1 MRKTLYIVV
10 LAIGLLQI
18 IGYLTKV
25 KIIRDLGVVTA
36 SSPLPIVFTEV
47 KGVETFASD
56 FFFQFTNQNGS
67 LEKIKITPEIYS
79 KFKGPYNRRNIY
91 GAAISYGP
99 VLPEKI
105 WKAVLTYGLCN
116 NILRDE
122 LQVPVTAQDFSIFI
136 KTRTKGRNNTWI
148 LNTTCEN

>member
-1 MRKTLYIVV
+1 MKKTIFVIIVI
-10 LAIGLLQI
+10 IGFLQI

-25 KIIRDLGVVTA
+25 KTIRNLGVVSA

-47 KGVETFASD
+47 KGVETFASNFYIRYKD
-56 FFFQFTNQNGS
+56 QNRKS
-67 LEKIKITPEIYS
+67 QEIQITPEIYS

-105 WKAVLTYGLCN
+105 WKSILSYGLCN
-116 NILRDE
+116 DILKDE
-122 LQVPVTAQDFSIFI
+122 LEIPIIGNNFSIYI
-136 KTRTKGRNNTWI
+136 ETRTKGRNDTWE
-148 LNTTCEN
+148 LNATCKR

>member
-1 MRKTLYIVV
+1 MKKARYIVV
-10 LAIGLLQI
+10 VLIGLLQI
-18 IGYLTKV
+18 IGYLLSV
-25 KIIRDLGVVTA
+25 KPIQNLGKVTA

-56 FFFQFTNQNGS
+56 FYLQFTSENGQQ
-67 LEKIKITPEIYS
+67 EKIKVTPEMYA

-105 WKAVLTYGLCN
+105 WQSVLGYGLCN
-116 NILRDE
+116 DILSEE
-122 LQVPVTAQDFSIFI
+122 LDLAVTKQDFSVVIE
-136 KTRTKGRNNTWI
+136 TRTAGRNDVWN
-148 LNTTCEN
+148 LKLDCK